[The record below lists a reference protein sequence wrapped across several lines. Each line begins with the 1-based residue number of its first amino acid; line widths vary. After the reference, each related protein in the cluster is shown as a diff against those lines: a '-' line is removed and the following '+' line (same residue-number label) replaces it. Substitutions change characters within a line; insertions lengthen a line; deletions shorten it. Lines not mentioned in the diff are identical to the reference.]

1 MSEAM
6 PLKGKPVADGIKS
19 RVVEKVNSWRSKG
32 VEPRIDTILVAGDP
46 ASAYYADSKAKAAAK
61 LNIAFHLHEFPESV
75 TEDALLSTIR
85 ELNEDPVV
93 HGIMLELPLP
103 SHVSTSTLS
112 AALSPYKDVDGL
124 SPANRLAVVTGE
136 PGLYPATP
144 LACIQLAKH
153 YGYELS
159 GKNVVLVGRGK
170 TVGLPLMH
178 LLLRENAT
186 VTVCHS
192 RTPDIG
198 SHLRRADLAFVAVGR
213 AGLVTLGMVH
223 PNLVVIDAGMNE
235 TQSGKMV
242 GDVAP
247 DVANG
252 VAAMSPTPGGVGTV
266 TTAQLFANLMHAIEL
281 QKREHG
287 EA

>member
-61 LNIAFHLHEFPESV
+61 LNIAFHLHEFSESV

-85 ELNEDPVV
+85 ELNEDPAV

-103 SHVSTSTLS
+103 SHVSTSALS

-124 SPANRLAVVTGE
+124 SPANRLAVVTGG

-213 AGLVTLGMVH
+213 AGLVTVGMVH

-281 QKREHG
+281 QKREHE